1 MGRTPDY
8 NNGNGKDH
16 WSIGSIMFLGPGIKG
31 GRVLGQT
38 DEKQFA
44 LPVDPASMKIDSE
57 NGIRIRPE
65 HIHESLREFAGI
77 AQHPASLEF
86 SLEVKTKEKL
96 RGLWS

>member
-1 MGRTPDY
+1 
-8 NNGNGKDH
+8 
-16 WSIGSIMFLGPGIKG
+16 
-31 GRVLGQT
+31 
-38 DEKQFA
+38 
-44 LPVDPASMKIDSE
+44 VDPASMKIDSE